1 MNRHLKMALRY
12 VKGHILFYVL
22 GILSLLVVDVVNTFI
37 PRLTGALTDGLAY
50 GVTREGSTLAMTMA
64 DVWPLALK
72 ILLCGAFITLGRF
85 GWRYFIFGAARS
97 IEKEMRNDLFGHLE
111 RLSMRYYHAHKTGDL
126 MAHFTNDLQSVRQL
140 LGMTVISTFDASVM
154 LVLVIYS
161 MLRYVN
167 PRLTLIAILPM
178 VLIIFGDI
186 LFGKAM
192 HKRFLL
198 RQEAFSDLTDMVQ
211 ESVSGIRVIKA
222 YVQEHLELAAFA
234 KQNENTREKNLGVVR
249 LVAMAMPLLDLV
261 IGISML
267 ITLVYGGYLTIHG
280 EMTLGQFVAFNS
292 YLSMLVWPMMAVGE
306 CISSLSQGLASL
318 QRVQAIMDEKPEI
331 EDRKDVRKDITALQG
346 GFALDHLTF
355 AYPDGDGSPVLE
367 DVSVSIR
374 PGETLAIVGRTG
386 CGKSTIVSL
395 LERLYDTERA
405 HMVTVDGVPVS
416 KVPLSVL
423 HRDIAYVPQDSF
435 LFSASIAEN
444 IAFGVDNVDRA
455 QIEDAARCACIHES
469 IMEFPEGYE
478 TVVGERGVTLSGGQK
493 QRVSIARALIRNAPI
508 LILDDALSAV
518 DTDTEEQI
526 LRHLKTLREGQT
538 NILIAHRISTIQHA
552 DHILVLEDG
561 KAVEYGSHASLM
573 EKGGV
578 YRAMYERQQLEKQ
591 LHAMHEGG
599 EEA

>member
-1 MNRHLKMALRY
+1 
-12 VKGHILFYVL
+12 
-22 GILSLLVVDVVNTFI
+22 
-37 PRLTGALTDGLAY
+37 
-50 GVTREGSTLAMTMA
+50 
-64 DVWPLALK
+64 
-72 ILLCGAFITLGRF
+72 
-85 GWRYFIFGAARS
+85 
-97 IEKEMRNDLFGHLE
+97 
-111 RLSMRYYHAHKTGDL
+111 
-126 MAHFTNDLQSVRQL
+126 
-140 LGMTVISTFDASVM
+140 MTVISTFDASVM